1 MSTSMKRFLRIAL
14 IGIFLTCSLCAESC
28 KANNTEREEP
38 AIAVMYAHPELA
50 ENFTRQMI
58 QEFAPN
64 PESLKIEYCK
74 AKYYVLYKAYI
85 TNCVFETEDAYGDL
99 RTYKIQVTVQ
109 VLPDGEGGVK
119 YNALDLKELQ

>member
-1 MSTSMKRFLRIAL
+1 MNWMQKTFIISFLLFVGVTS
-14 IGIFLTCSLCAESC
+14 ESC
-28 KANNTEREEP
+28 NAKNEREEP

-85 TNCVFETEDAYGDL
+85 TNCIFETEDAYGDMQ
-99 RTYKIQVTVQ
+99 TYKIQLTVQ
-109 VLPDGEGGVK
+109 VLPDGKGGVK
-119 YNALDLKELQ
+119 YNALDLKEIQ